1 MNTLIPISIKVV
13 ICWLFAGYL
22 LVDYLV
28 AQLSRLTD
36 KWHNYKSL

>member
-22 LVDYLV
+22 LVGVFNICLV
-28 AQLSRLTD
+28 
-36 KWHNYKSL
+36 